1 MDLTVFAP
9 ASMSGNGLIDSAGP
23 DEHQRLRY
31 QFKVVSLQPRQTLY
45 APGDT
50 INYAYFPVS
59 AVVTATATT
68 GDGATAETA
77 MIGRDGVVGLGA
89 ATRQDI
95 ARNWTRVLLPGAA
108 LRLDAYALR
117 EIFDESHAWQSLLL
131 RYYAVLIGQVSRRAI
146 CNARHRLSERFA
158 TWLLMVRD
166 RASDDEFPL
175 TQETIAR
182 QLGVRRAGV
191 NECVV
196 ALQRGGVLD
205 HRRAY
210 ISVLRREALEAAA
223 CSCYPACRE
232 EMRWTERRAQAPHV
246 AHTLNASLPLTH

>member
-1 MDLTVFAP
+1 MDLTTFAP
-9 ASMSGNGLIDSAGP
+9 PAVSGNSLVNSVGA

-31 QFKVVSLQPRQTLY
+31 LFKVVELQPRQTLY

-50 INYAYFPVS
+50 INYAYFPVG

-77 MIGRDGVVGLGA
+77 MIGCDGVVGIGA
-89 ATRQDI
+89 ATGHNT
-95 ARNWTRVLLPGAA
+95 ARYWTRALLPGEA
-108 LRLDAYALR
+108 LRVDAYAFR
-117 EIFDESHAWQSLLL
+117 EIFEESPAWQALLL

-146 CNARHRLSERFA
+146 CNARHRLNERFA

-166 RASDDEFPL
+166 RASGDEFPL

-196 ALQRGGVLD
+196 ALQRSGVLD
-205 HRRAY
+205 HRRGH
-210 ISVLRREALEAAA
+210 IRVLRRDALVDAA

-232 EMRWTERRAQAPHV
+232 EARWTERQAPE
-246 AHTLNASLPLTH
+246 PLRIR